1 MLLFFP
7 VNPMDSS
14 GAGNEKQFSSQTH
27 DVKYSAKIRFQGG

>member
-7 VNPMDSS
+7 VNPMDS
-14 GAGNEKQFSSQTH
+14 AGQLMKEQFSSQAH